1 MELKETK
8 ALLLKFKNYVIQQ
21 SRSNLSKG
29 KKNDTKTLYNSVK
42 GEIVTE
48 GNYSIVGFTMSEY
61 GAYQD
66 EGVKGADPSKV
77 SKNAKIRG
85 QQAPNS
91 RFSFKNKRPPSK
103 FISEWAKAKNI
114 RLRDAAGK
122 LVRDPEDYNWIKPV
136 QIFDNQIPLDENW
149 DLSGS
154 LTAYN
159 YNSNILGIDTNY
171 ATMSLKKR
179 VTYFLNLN
187 SKYEF
192 YKGTKKTNHEYW
204 MKSNMYTVCFII
216 LSNLV

>member
-1 MELKETK
+1 MELKETH

-21 SRSNLSKG
+21 SRANLSKG

-66 EGVKGADPSKV
+66 EGVKGADTSKV

-103 FISEWAKAKNI
+103 PLEDWAKRKGLRLRDENGKFKKGNYKTIGIIIAKNI
-114 RLRDAAGK
+114 WARG
-122 LVRDPEDYNWIKPV
+122 IKP
-136 QIFDNQIPLDENW
+136 
-149 DLSGS
+149 S
-154 LTAYN
+154 LFFTKPFEAGYKK
-159 YNSNILGIDTNY
+159 YIDTDLIK
-171 ATMSLKKR
+171 AFGSDIDTMVDYELKDIK
-179 VTYFLNLN
+179 
-187 SKYEF
+187 
-192 YKGTKKTNHEYW
+192 
-204 MKSNMYTVCFII
+204 
-216 LSNLV
+216 